1 VRELSWDGF
10 LNVRDLGGLP
20 VRGGGVTVRGS
31 IARSESPGFLTK
43 RGWRELTEHGIRTIV
58 DLRCA
63 SEDPYTPVDGIRR
76 VEVPLWDFDDDEL
89 WRRGQGMRRK
99 SQYYAL
105 WTDYCRGRI
114 ARAVAEVGDAPPGGV
129 LVHCHAGR
137 DRTGIVAAVL
147 LGLAGV
153 PGEAI
158 ADDYVASMRA
168 LQPRYEQD
176 LQAAASELERAEIAH
191 HYEIEGEFILAALE
205 AAGDI
210 RDYLIGA
217 GASEGQVERARAR
230 LAP

>member
-1 VRELSWDGF
+1 LDGF

-20 VRGGGVTVRGS
+20 LRGGGETARGRV
-31 IARSESPGFLTK
+31 ARSESPGFLTEL
-43 RGWRELTEHGIRTIV
+43 GWGELAEHGIRTIV

-76 VEVPLWDFDDDEL
+76 VEVPIFDFDDEEL
-89 WRRGQGMRRK
+89 WRRGRGMRRK

-105 WTDYCRGRI
+105 WMDHCRARI

-129 LVHCHAGR
+129 LIHCHAGR

-147 LGLAGV
+147 LSLAGV
-153 PGEAI
+153 PEEAI
-158 ADDYVASMRA
+158 ADDYVASMPA

-176 LQAAASELERAEIAH
+176 LQAAATADERAEIAH

-210 RDYLIGA
+210 REYLLRA
-217 GASEGQVERARAR
+217 GATRPQVERARAR
-230 LAP
+230 LAA